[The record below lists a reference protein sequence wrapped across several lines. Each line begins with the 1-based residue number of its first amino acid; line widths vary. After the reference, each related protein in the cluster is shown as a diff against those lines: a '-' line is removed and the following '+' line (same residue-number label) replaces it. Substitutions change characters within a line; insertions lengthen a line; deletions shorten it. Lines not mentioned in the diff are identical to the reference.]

1 MFTRPRPAIIVLA
14 ISLAVLI
21 ITPIWL
27 LVSGSGSSDNSI
39 ESAGQSRVQSSS
51 ESTDAKKSGPS
62 PTIGTPVIDDAPP
75 IVAAPATLS
84 IPALNIETGIRPV
97 GVDKD
102 NQVVIPEDIDKV
114 GWYKF
119 GATPGSG
126 QGSSVV
132 VGHRD
137 GRNYGK
143 GAFYNLAAL
152 EPDDEVTITNAEGA
166 KLTYRVIGRE
176 SIYKEELPIRELFR
190 EDGSEVLTLISC
202 SGYYVPGEGYEQ
214 NVIVTA
220 VPIAGT

>member
-1 MFTRPRPAIIVLA
+1 MA

-39 ESAGQSRVQSSS
+39 ESAGQSRTT
-51 ESTDAKKSGPS
+51 STTAQVAPS
-62 PTIGTPVIDDAPP
+62 VIGTPVINDVPE
-75 IVAAPATLS
+75 IVAEPATLS
-84 IPALNIETGIRPV
+84 IPALNLNAAIQAV
-97 GVDKD
+97 GVDQD
-102 NQVVIPEDIDKV
+102 NQVVIPEDLEAV

-126 QGSSVV
+126 QGSSVI

-143 GAFYNLAAL
+143 GALYNLGAL
-152 EPDDEVTITNAEGA
+152 EPDDEITITNSEGT
-166 KLTYRVIGRE
+166 KLTYRVTGRE
-176 SIYKEELPIRELFR
+176 SVYKTELPLRELFR
-190 EDGSEVLTLISC
+190 ETGSEVLTLISC
-202 SGYYVPGEGYEQ
+202 SGYYVPGEGYDQ

-220 VPIAGT
+220 VPTAGT

>member
-1 MFTRPRPAIIVLA
+1 MFTRPRPAILVLIV
-14 ISLAVLI
+14 SLTALI

-39 ESAGQSRVQSSS
+39 ESAGQSRQTQVQLSP
-51 ESTDAKKSGPS
+51 T
-62 PTIGTPVIDDAPP
+62 PTIGTRVITDAPP
-75 IVAAPATLS
+75 KVAAPATLS
-84 IPALNIETGIRPV
+84 IPALDVEADIRPV

-102 NQVVIPEDIDKV
+102 NQVIIPEEIEAV

-126 QGSSVV
+126 QGSSVI

-143 GAFYNLAAL
+143 GAFYNLGVL
-152 EPDDEVTITNAEGA
+152 EPGDEITVSNADGA
-166 KLTYRVIGRE
+166 NLTYRVTGRE
-176 SIYKEELPIRELFR
+176 SIYKEELTIRELFR
-190 EDGSEVLTLISC
+190 EQGSEVLTLISC
-202 SGYYVPGEGYEQ
+202 SGYYVPGEGYDQ

>member
-1 MFTRPRPAIIVLA
+1 MFTRPRPAIIVL
-14 ISLAVLI
+14 IVSLAALI

-39 ESAGQSRVQSSS
+39 ESAGQSRQTLQSQVQL
-51 ESTDAKKSGPS
+51 S
-62 PTIGTPVIDDAPP
+62 PTPKIGTPVITDVPP
-75 IVAAPATLS
+75 KVAAPATLS
-84 IPALNIETGIRPV
+84 IPGLDIEADIRAV
-97 GVDKD
+97 GVDND
-102 NQVVIPEDIDKV
+102 NQVVIPEEIEAV

-126 QGSSVV
+126 QGSSVI

-143 GAFYNLAAL
+143 GAFYNLGAL
-152 EPDDEVTITNAEGA
+152 EPGDEITVTNADGA
-166 KLTYRVIGRE
+166 NLTYRVTGRE
-176 SIYKEELPIRELFR
+176 SIYKEELPIHELFR
-190 EDGSEVLTLISC
+190 EQGSEVLTLISC
-202 SGYYVPGEGYEQ
+202 SGYYVPGEGYDQ